1 MLQPWR
7 TGIIRRIEHE
17 TATTWRFWIEIPELE
32 RFDFVPGQFV
42 TLDLPIH
49 EKPNKR

>member
-7 TGIIRRIEHE
+7 TGIVIRIEDE
-17 TATTWRFWIEIPELE
+17 TQSTRRFWIQVNELE
-32 RFDFVPGQFV
+32 RFDFTPGQFV

-49 EKPNKR
+49 EKG